1 MFGTHFYNETIKR
14 SVSIFGTLF
23 NNITVK
29 KVKSDN
35 TVLTSQIVPISYGPK
50 QKWLSRLND
59 EPNLSDGMRSSI
71 SLPRIAFEISGFEYD
86 ATRQQNKLIRASK
99 TTLDTDNT
107 KRSFQYAPAPYNIN
121 FTLSILAKN
130 ANDALQI
137 LEQILPYFQ
146 PEYTVSM
153 KMVDSMTEVRDVPIS
168 LNSVTMNDEYEGTF
182 EERRVIEYTLDF
194 TMKLYFFGPVYTGK
208 IIKNVIER
216 TYLTNENGQF
226 TSSQIDESGL
236 IKEVKHYEP
245 AFAETSNAV
254 AASTTVTFAT
264 AINSSI
270 SVNDEVFGTNL
281 TTNPTVSSI
290 ASDKLSVVLSSAITI
305 SANTSLKFVGSVDPE
320 ATFVFS
326 YRCELNMPK
335 DIDSKLDGVLD
346 ISTEITKEIKRETKI
361 VKLPS
366 RSESMDNDYKYG
378 RETLYGLVERGQDAI
393 DGILDLCKETEHPR
407 AYEVAGQLI
416 KTVGDTAE
424 KLLDLQKKIK
434 ELEKEDE
441 QKIGQQHNHLYV
453 GSTSE
458 LQKFLKKNKE

>member
-107 KRSFQYAPAPYNIN
+107 KRSFQYAPAPCNIN

-254 AASTTVTFAT
+254 AASTTVSFAT

-320 ATFVFS
+320 DTFVVAESVDF
-326 YRCELNMPK
+326 Y
-335 DIDSKLDGVLD
+335 DDG
-346 ISTEITKEIKRETKI
+346 T
-361 VKLPS
+361 S
-366 RSESMDNDYKYG
+366 RDFTDDKV
-378 RETLYGLVERGQDAI
+378 TDA
-393 DGILDLCKETEHPR
+393 
-407 AYEVAGQLI
+407 
-416 KTVGDTAE
+416 
-424 KLLDLQKKIK
+424 
-434 ELEKEDE
+434 
-441 QKIGQQHNHLYV
+441 
-453 GSTSE
+453 S
-458 LQKFLKKNKE
+458 